1 MRKMFF
7 VSATVAAVCGCTV
20 DKEPVVKPLPTSNV
34 RYVNEG
40 EVIAGKASA
49 ATMYD
54 LKDSA
59 NELLKKLR
67 ADEDFMADY
76 NEVKEADGGLK
87 PVIKVGNI
95 ENRTTERIQGRLD
108 SIHNTVVSSLNR
120 TRLFV
125 LKDVLAT
132 QNVVADYT
140 ENGNSGLEDGSLM
153 EYTGTHRSPAFSLR
167 GEFRKFEDEGGFHT
181 YELRL
186 YIINL
191 RTGATVW
198 DETQT
203 KIKL

>member
-1 MRKMFF
+1 MRKMFYAA
-7 VSATVAAVCGCTV
+7 VATVAVCGCTV
-20 DKEPVVKPLPTSNV
+20 DKEPVVKPIPTSNV

-40 EVIAGKASA
+40 EVIPGKASA

-67 ADEDFMADY
+67 ADKDFMADY
-76 NEVKEADGGLK
+76 NEVKKADGGLK

-120 TRLFV
+120 TKLFE
-125 LKDVLAT
+125 LKDALAT
-132 QNVVADYT
+132 KGVREDIIDS
-140 ENGNSGLEDGSLM
+140 GNDGLEDGSLINVV
-153 EYTGTHRSPAFSLR
+153 GTHRPPAFSLR

-191 RTGATVW
+191 RTGATIW